1 MNSYNYKQEDL
12 TLEERYIYMYID
24 RNIMSGLR
32 ILLVMLGFFA

>member
-1 MNSYNYKQEDL
+1 MHCYNYMEDDL

-24 RNIMSGLR
+24 NNIMSGLR